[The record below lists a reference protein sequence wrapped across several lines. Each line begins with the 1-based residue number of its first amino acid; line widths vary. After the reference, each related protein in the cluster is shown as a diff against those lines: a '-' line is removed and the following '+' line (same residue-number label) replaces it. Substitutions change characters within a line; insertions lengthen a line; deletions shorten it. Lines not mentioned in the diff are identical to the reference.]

1 VTKVS
6 FKIMLTLDL
15 HLQNKGLSVP
25 ESTPFIAVSKFATE
39 KFKFPAATSTLGFNE
54 LNPVQ
59 CLTQC
64 LEYTEHSVCS
74 NYL

>member
-15 HLQNKGLSVP
+15 HLPNKALSVP

-39 KFKFPAATSTLGFNE
+39 KFKFPAATSTYRL
-54 LNPVQ
+54 
-59 CLTQC
+59 
-64 LEYTEHSVCS
+64 LEMFF
-74 NYL
+74 